1 MAPLLEKEK
10 LLFCSE
16 LYNAWAVGGNLTR
29 EELRGLAQCFQ
40 PDDKTK
46 RLSKK
51 EKKKAHPPLTLPDLF
66 STFSTY
72 WRYRKIRGGFICVGV
87 LCSTAVT
94 FVTVQRED
102 N

>member
-40 PDDKTK
+40 PDDKAK

-51 EKKKAHPPLTLPDLF
+51 EKKKVTPTSSLLSLLTGAIERSAVALF
-66 STFSTY
+66 
-72 WRYRKIRGGFICVGV
+72 V
-87 LCSTAVT
+87 LGC
-94 FVTVQRED
+94 FVALLSLS
-102 N
+102 